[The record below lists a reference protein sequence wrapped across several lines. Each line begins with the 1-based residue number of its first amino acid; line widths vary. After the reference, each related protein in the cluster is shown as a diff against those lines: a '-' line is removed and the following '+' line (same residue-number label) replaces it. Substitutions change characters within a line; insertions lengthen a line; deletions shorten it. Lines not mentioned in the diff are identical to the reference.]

1 MDKQNAVPLDNR
13 AVTCLRELKA
23 YELSTW
29 TSSDETLLKKH
40 GPLLFFKT
48 HETEYPILSG
58 MAKAIFSLMPAST
71 SIENCFSGCA
81 NIVTPKRNATAT
93 TTLENLI
100 MIKSHNIFSS
110 K

>member
-1 MDKQNAVPLDNR
+1 MDKQNVVPLDNR

-48 HETEYPILSG
+48 HEVEYPILSDININ
-58 MAKAIFSLMPAST
+58 IFINT
-71 SIENCFSGCA
+71 SIE
-81 NIVTPKRNATAT
+81 T
-93 TTLENLI
+93 E
-100 MIKSHNIFSS
+100 
-110 K
+110 